1 MSDKYEVVIGLEVH
15 AQVATQSKLWCG
27 CSNDDFDAEPNTLT
41 CPVCLGYPGALPVLN
56 KKALELSFQTA
67 LALNCE
73 IPKIS
78 KFDRKNYF
86 YPDLPMGYQIS
97 QFDEP
102 ISENGS
108 LEVTIQ
114 GPNNLST
121 SVEMGKGQGP
131 KDALKKTIGI
141 TRLHLENDAGKLM
154 HEGDWSLVDFNRS
167 GSPLMEIVSEPDM
180 RSAAEA
186 KAYAEELQK
195 VVQTLGTSE
204 ANMYKGQ
211 MRFDASVSLRPVGE
225 DKLYPRA
232 EIKNLNSFRSLEAAI
247 NYEVRRQTEL
257 WEAGNVPEVETTVG
271 WVEEEQKTK
280 MMREKESAADY
291 RYFPEPDLP
300 PLQTEADYVE
310 KLRAELPELPAVYR
324 VRLQADFGLSEE
336 EAEIAVSQIH
346 LGRMFEQVASATGD
360 HKRARTFVFNVL
372 LGFLKEDAID
382 VTQSKVS
389 SEHLIALIGAVN
401 DGKISASVAKEVLEE
416 VSMTGKDPMQIVS
429 DKGLEQVSDAG
440 ELESICQKVL
450 EDNAGIVEDYKG
462 GKEKAFSALVG
473 KVMGATKG
481 QANPG
486 MVTEILK
493 KLTSA

>member
-1 MSDKYEVVIGLEVH
+1 MSEKYEVIIGLEVH
-15 AQVATQSKLWCG
+15 AQIATDSKLWCG
-27 CSNDDFDAEPNTLT
+27 CSNDDFDADPNTLT

-67 LALNCE
+67 LALNCK
-73 IPKIS
+73 IPKVS

-86 YPDLPMGYQIS
+86 YPDLPLGYQIS

-102 ISENGS
+102 ISESGY
-108 LEVTIQ
+108 LEVVVPTEGNRNDQ
-114 GPNNLST
+114 STNLN
-121 SVEMGKGQGP
+121 VQKR
-131 KDALKKTIGI
+131 IGI

-225 DKLYPRA
+225 KKLYPRS

-247 NYEVRRQTEL
+247 NYEIRRQTEL
-257 WEAGNVPEVETTVG
+257 WDAGTPAEVETTVG

-291 RYFPEPDLP
+291 RYFPDPDLP
-300 PLQTEADYVE
+300 PLKTEEAYVE
-310 KLRAELPELPAVYR
+310 KLRSELPELPAVYR
-324 VRLQADFGLSEE
+324 VRLQSDFGLSEE
-336 EAEIAVSQIH
+336 EAELAVSQIQ
-346 LGRMFEQVASATGD
+346 LGRFFEQVASATGD

-372 LGFLKEDAID
+372 LGFLKEDALE
-382 VTQSKVS
+382 VSESKVS
-389 SEHLIALIGAVN
+389 AEHLIALIGAVN
-401 DGKISASVAKEVLEE
+401 DGEISASVAKEVLEE

-440 ELESICQKVL
+440 ELEGICQKVL
-450 EDNAGIVEDYKG
+450 VDNAGIVADYKG

-481 QANPG
+481 QANPNV
-486 MVTEILK
+486 VTEILK
-493 KLTSA
+493 KLTVG

>member
-1 MSDKYEVVIGLEVH
+1 MSDKYEVIIGLEVH

-67 LALNCE
+67 LALNCK
-73 IPKIS
+73 IPKVS

-97 QFDEP
+97 QYDEP

-108 LEVTIQ
+108 LEVTVQ
-114 GPNNLST
+114 GPSD
-121 SVEMGKGQGP
+121 KGQGP
-131 KDALKKTIGI
+131 NEAVKKTIGI

-211 MRFDASVSLRPVGE
+211 MRFDASVSLRPIGDE
-225 DKLYPRA
+225 KLYPRA

-247 NYEVRRQTEL
+247 NYEIRRQTEL
-257 WEAGNVPEVETTVG
+257 WESGNVPETESTVG

-291 RYFPEPDLP
+291 RYFPEPDLA
-300 PLQTEADYVE
+300 PLNTEAEYVE

-324 VRLQADFGLSEE
+324 VRLQSDLGLSEE
-336 EAEIAVSQIH
+336 EAELAVSQIQ
-346 LGRMFEQVASATGD
+346 LGRLFEKVATATGD

-372 LGFLKEDAID
+372 LGFLKEDALE
-382 VTQSKVS
+382 VNQSKVTAD
-389 SEHLIALIGAVN
+389 HLIALIEAVKK
-401 DGKISASVAKEVLEE
+401 GKISASVAKEVLEE
-416 VSMTGKDPMQIVS
+416 VSMTAKDPMQIVA

-440 ELESICQKVL
+440 ELEAICQKVL
-450 EDNAGIVEDYKG
+450 EDNSNIVADYVG
-462 GKEKAFSALVG
+462 GKEKAFAALVG
-473 KVMGATKG
+473 KVMAATKG

-486 MVTEILK
+486 MATEILK
-493 KLTSA
+493 KLIA